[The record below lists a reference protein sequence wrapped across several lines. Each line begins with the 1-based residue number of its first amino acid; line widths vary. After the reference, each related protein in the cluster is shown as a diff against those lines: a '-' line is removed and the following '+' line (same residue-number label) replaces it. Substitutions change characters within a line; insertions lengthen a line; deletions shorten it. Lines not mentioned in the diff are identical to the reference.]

1 MSTTFPKMHISL
13 YVNDILETVNFYT
26 SFFGKPADKVKK
38 DYAKYILDEPAL
50 IISFIENPERVQE
63 NFGHLG
69 FQVASKEEVLRR
81 LDAVQKM
88 NIKTLEEMGTSCC
101 YAIQDKFW
109 VTDPSGVQWEIYYFH
124 QDTAF
129 NDPHYETGESNACCM
144 PPEKEEKKKVALA
157 EISENSCAP
166 GSGCC

>member
-1 MSTTFPKMHISL
+1 MNNQFPKMHISL
-13 YVNDILETVNFYT
+13 YVNDMLETVNFYT
-26 SFFGKPADKVKK
+26 SFFGQPADKVKT

-69 FQVASKEEVLRR
+69 FQVATKEEVLKR
-81 LDAVQKM
+81 LDAIQKM

-109 VTDPSGVQWEIYYFH
+109 VSDPNGIQWEIYYFH
-124 QDTAF
+124 KDVAF
-129 NDPHYETGESNACCM
+129 NDPRYENGESNACCM
-144 PPEKEEKKKVALA
+144 PPKKEEKKEVSIA
-157 EISENSCAP
+157 EVSENTCVP